1 MYIYMSYI
9 YIYMSYVY
17 IYINTCIHIY
27 MYTYGITSQRVIFQP
42 FADSISFNVP
52 RVITFHYLGLSGNA
66 EKKPKLP
73 SRNEKG

>member
-1 MYIYMSYI
+1 MYIYILYVI
-9 YIYMSYVY
+9 YIHIYVICVY
-17 IYINTCIHIY
+17 IYINIHVYIYIY

-66 EKKPKLP
+66 V
-73 SRNEKG
+73 

>member
-1 MYIYMSYI
+1 
-9 YIYMSYVY
+9 
-17 IYINTCIHIY
+17 

-66 EKKPKLP
+66 V
-73 SRNEKG
+73 